1 MPTSSNGRASE
12 LTTLAKPQGN
22 AHGAWVHCTVCN
34 LRLQYVPKK
43 GSSSGSTKVE
53 NLAMIQRM
61 LQRLQRLQPMTN
73 DEWVQAQ
80 LTDLLGD
87 GQADRGRGSVGNHQA
102 VDA

>member
-1 MPTSSNGRASE
+1 
-12 LTTLAKPQGN
+12 
-22 AHGAWVHCTVCN
+22 
-34 LRLQYVPKK
+34 
-43 GSSSGSTKVE
+43 
-53 NLAMIQRM
+53 MIQRM